1 MGGKMSK
8 PRIEIRY
15 IEGGDMDLEDWGDL
29 TVVVN
34 GHRMDCIACDFDNG
48 NDARL
53 HMGLRRI
60 VEAVYERGRNDG
72 VEESRQRVKEWLDW
86 VTGEVK

>member
-1 MGGKMSK
+1 
-8 PRIEIRY
+8 
-15 IEGGDMDLEDWGDL
+15 
-29 TVVVN
+29 
-34 GHRMDCIACDFDNG
+34 
-48 NDARL
+48 
-53 HMGLRRI
+53 MGLRRI